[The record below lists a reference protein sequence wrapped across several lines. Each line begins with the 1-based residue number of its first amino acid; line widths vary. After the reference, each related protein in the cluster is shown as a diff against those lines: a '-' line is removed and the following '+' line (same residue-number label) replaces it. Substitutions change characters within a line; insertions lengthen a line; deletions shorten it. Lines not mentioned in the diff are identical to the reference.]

1 MTDTRPTADPVVDQ
15 LRAAFPN
22 AAFRWVDPGV
32 PSCVVS
38 TALVA
43 DIARFLKVTPG
54 LEFGLLASITAIDY
68 LDRIDI
74 VYQVRSLST
83 RQDFVFRVEI
93 DRDGETVPSVTPVW
107 LAGNFQER
115 EIYDL
120 MGVAFTNHPNL
131 KRILLYD
138 EFDGH
143 PLRKDWRLPA
153 EPRVGG
159 NP

>member
-1 MTDTRPTADPVVDQ
+1 VTDTRPPADPVVDQ

-22 AAFRWVDPGV
+22 ATFRAVDPGV
-32 PSCVVS
+32 PSYVVP
-38 TALVA
+38 TDLVVE
-43 DIARFLKVTPG
+43 IARFLKTTPG
-54 LEFGLLASITAIDY
+54 LEFNYLASITAIDY

-74 VYQVRSLST
+74 VYQVRSFVT
-83 RQDFVFRVEI
+83 GRDFLFRVEV

-107 LAGNFQER
+107 RAGDFQER

-153 EPRVGG
+153 EPRTEGG
-159 NP
+159 H